1 MHDNLRTQRSRG
13 RADRLS
19 TVLMAVVMT
28 AISGCTSPAT
38 FQPASRSEEFP
49 PYEGEVRVLENL
61 PPSSQYKRVGVV
73 IVEGVLLTKDAAMVA
88 SVKKKAAAK
97 GADAVV
103 MQSKIKVTKNHD
115 GNTTKKLAA
124 WAIRLNK

>member
-13 RADRLS
+13 RAGRLS

-61 PPSSQYKRVGVV
+61 PPSKQYKRVGVV

>member
-1 MHDNLRTQRSRG
+1 MHDNLRTHRPRG
-13 RADRLS
+13 RAGALS

-61 PPSSQYKRVGVV
+61 PPSDQYKRVGVV
-73 IVEGVLLTKDAAMVA
+73 FVEGVLLTKDAAMVA

-124 WAIRLNK
+124 WAIRLNR

>member
-13 RADRLS
+13 RAGRLS

-61 PPSSQYKRVGVV
+61 PPSNQYERVGVV

>member
-13 RADRLS
+13 RAGRLS

-61 PPSSQYKRVGVV
+61 PPSNQYKRVGVV